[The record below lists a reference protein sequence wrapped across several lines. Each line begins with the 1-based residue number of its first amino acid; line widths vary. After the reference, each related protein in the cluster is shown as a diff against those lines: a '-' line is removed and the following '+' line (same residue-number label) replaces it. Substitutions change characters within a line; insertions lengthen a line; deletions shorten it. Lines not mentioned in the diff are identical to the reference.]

1 MYPERNRI
9 LCVDDDRDT
18 CDLLETLL
26 NHSGLETICVGDV
39 TAALRLM
46 GEEQFRLYIIDGQ
59 LPGISGLSMCEEIR
73 SRDKETPIV
82 IFSGNAYA
90 GDRDAGLRAG
100 ANVYITK
107 PETNQIVPTV
117 RRLLVEAAQTS
128 RLNC

>member
-1 MYPERNRI
+1 MHHNRNRI

-39 TAALRLM
+39 DAALRLM
-46 GEEQFRLYIIDGQ
+46 GAEQFRLYIIDGQ

-73 SRDKETPIV
+73 KRDKETPIV
-82 IFSGNAYA
+82 IFSGHAHM

-107 PETNQIVPTV
+107 PETSQIVPTV
-117 RRLLVEAAQTS
+117 RRLLVEAAQAS
-128 RLNC
+128 